1 MKDKIL
7 RGLFCGYGLC
17 RIVRFLWVLGFFGYE
32 SAGALVTSL
41 MGALLAA
48 GLCIVVAGLIRRV
61 SSFEEKLEE
70 GLRKRKRTENKDLK
84 GAVPAAPFVF
94 FCPFAFLR
102 PSFIKV

>member
-7 RGLFCGYGLC
+7 RGLFCGYGLY

-48 GLCIVVAGLIRRV
+48 GLCLVVAGLIRRV
-61 SSFEEKLEE
+61 SSLEEKLEEKLEE
-70 GLRKRKRTENKDLK
+70 GLREREKD
-84 GAVPAAPFVF
+84 GE
-94 FCPFAFLR
+94 
-102 PSFIKV
+102 